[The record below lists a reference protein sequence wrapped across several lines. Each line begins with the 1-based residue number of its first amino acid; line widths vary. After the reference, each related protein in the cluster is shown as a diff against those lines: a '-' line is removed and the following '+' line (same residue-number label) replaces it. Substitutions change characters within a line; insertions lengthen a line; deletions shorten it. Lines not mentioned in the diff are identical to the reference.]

1 MQKVV
6 LEVITAKLAII
17 GDKTVTKQKSR
28 RQGYENESD
37 KKRYSLDRS
46 G

>member
-1 MQKVV
+1 MT
-6 LEVITAKLAII
+6 TAKLAIT
-17 GDKTVTKQKSR
+17 GGKTVAKQKSR

-37 KKRYSLDRS
+37 KRRYSPARS